1 MAKINLDELVDI
13 AFHVEQGD
21 PIDWDV
27 FKQGKEEVLKLIGT
41 SILEQFDKE
50 EYTDNDR
57 LIVMATITKLVVE
70 NMILHSKLMKL
81 TDNEM

>member
-21 PIDWDV
+21 PIDWGV

-81 TDNEM
+81 TENEM